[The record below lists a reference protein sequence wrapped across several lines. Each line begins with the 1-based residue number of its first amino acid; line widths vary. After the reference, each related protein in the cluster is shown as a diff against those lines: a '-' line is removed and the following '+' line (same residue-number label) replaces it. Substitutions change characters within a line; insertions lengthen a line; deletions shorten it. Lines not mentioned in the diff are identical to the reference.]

1 MKKIEIKTNKAPKA
15 VGPYSQGVRMG
26 NFIYLSGQIGV
37 DPNTGEL
44 QSKSIK
50 KETEHVLN
58 NIRAVLKESKA
69 DLEDV
74 VRVDIFI
81 TDMKNYA
88 EVNEIYGKYFSEGV
102 RPARLTVEVSKL
114 PKDANIEIS
123 CIAYID
129 YDKFCDC

>member
-50 KETEHVLN
+50 KETEQVLN

>member
-1 MKKIEIKTNKAPKA
+1 MRKIEIKTTNASKA
-15 VGPYSQGVRMG
+15 VGPYSQGVRVG

-37 DPNTGEL
+37 DPKTGEL
-44 QSKSIK
+44 QNKSIK
-50 KETEHVLN
+50 KETEQVLN
-58 NIRAVLKESKA
+58 NLKAVLKESNA
-69 DLEDV
+69 SLEDV

-81 TDMKNYA
+81 TDMANYV
-88 EVNEIYGKYFSEGV
+88 EINEIYGKHFSEGV
-102 RPARLTVEVSKL
+102 KPARLTVQVSKL